1 VDNQQIPILVFALPD
16 RGSNPRSTA
25 LEGSLLYIYKRYMYQ
40 KIYIDN
46 KKGWKIPKGNQ
57 NMYIEEQT
65 TQWPKEKV
73 QKDKQ

>member
-1 VDNQQIPILVFALPD
+1 
-16 RGSNPRSTA
+16 
-25 LEGSLLYIYKRYMYQ
+25 MYQ

-46 KKGWKIPKGNQ
+46 KKGWKIPKGKQ